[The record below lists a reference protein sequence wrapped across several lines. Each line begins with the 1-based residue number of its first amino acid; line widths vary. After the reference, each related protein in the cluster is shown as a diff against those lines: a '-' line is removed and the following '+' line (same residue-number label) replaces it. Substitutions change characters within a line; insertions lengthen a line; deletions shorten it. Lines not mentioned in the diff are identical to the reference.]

1 MPASHAP
8 VHCHTT
14 STEQQKAEFFA
25 GRRRN
30 SIDTA
35 RRLLY
40 RPTMGKKIVS
50 ALVLLSGFNA
60 FAGGLGPPTPP
71 PTMPEPAEFPELLV
85 ALAGAGVLV
94 WLAMKWRRRSS
105 VPDETKANS
114 SDRMTAEHS

>member
-14 STEQQKAEFFA
+14 LTEQQKAEFFA

-30 SIDTA
+30 SVDTA

-60 FAGGLGPPTPP
+60 FAGAKAP
-71 PTMPEPAEFPELLV
+71 MPEPGEFPELLI
-85 ALAGAGVLV
+85 ALAGAAVLV

-105 VPDETKANS
+105 VPDETKANGAS
-114 SDRMTAEHS
+114 RMTAEHS

>member
-14 STEQQKAEFFA
+14 LTEQQKAEFFA

-30 SIDTA
+30 SVDTA

-60 FAGGLGPPTPP
+60 FAGS
-71 PTMPEPAEFPELLV
+71 TMPEPGEFPELLI
-85 ALAGAGVLV
+85 ALAGAAVLV
-94 WLAMKWRRRSS
+94 WLAMKWRRRTS
-105 VPDETKANS
+105 VPDQTKANS
-114 SDRMTAEHS
+114 SSRLTAEQS